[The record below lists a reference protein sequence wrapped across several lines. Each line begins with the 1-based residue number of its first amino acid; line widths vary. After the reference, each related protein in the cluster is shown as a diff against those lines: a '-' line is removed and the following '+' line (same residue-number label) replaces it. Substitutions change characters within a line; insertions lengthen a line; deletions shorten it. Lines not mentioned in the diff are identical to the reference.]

1 MTDSGSTWYTAWWRI
16 DPYCWRQGS
25 SRLHNWSNMYLRY
38 QFDSCRVFLAGG
50 GPGILWKN
58 KDTSILHCAE
68 LYLRGVTA
76 SALGPPVTVV
86 VSDVWSVLTQ
96 KMEGSP
102 SKFPDRCGKI
112 QGSQVPPLPRAPQ
125 DLHGA
130 PGGENG
136 ERPCGRTDPSWTWE
150 KWRSDEAFLVTVSAS
165 SVHSRGYYTIVLNLL
180 SRVQS
185 YIYIYIHVY
194 VYI

>member
-1 MTDSGSTWYTAWWRI
+1 
-16 DPYCWRQGS
+16 
-25 SRLHNWSNMYLRY
+25 
-38 QFDSCRVFLAGG
+38 
-50 GPGILWKN
+50 
-58 KDTSILHCAE
+58 
-68 LYLRGVTA
+68 
-76 SALGPPVTVV
+76 
-86 VSDVWSVLTQ
+86 
-96 KMEGSP
+96 MEGSP

-180 SRVQS
+180 SRIQS
-185 YIYIYIHVY
+185 YIYILYTCMCVLYNIIYTYIRIYIYTHVY
-194 VYI
+194 IYIYIFILLYV

>member
-1 MTDSGSTWYTAWWRI
+1 MI
-16 DPYCWRQGS
+16 
-25 SRLHNWSNMYLRY
+25 
-38 QFDSCRVFLAGG
+38 
-50 GPGILWKN
+50 
-58 KDTSILHCAE
+58 
-68 LYLRGVTA
+68 A

-180 SRVQS
+180 SRIQS
-185 YIYIYIHVY
+185 YIYYIRVCVYYIILYIHIYVYIYIHT
-194 VYI
+194 YIYIYLYYYMFRIMQNLNIYLLFYIYTHTYICIWHIYIYTYLILSHSYINQPD